1 MEDELVYRP
10 SLARCEGLENTLSD
24 FPSQGVTGLTAYFS
38 DLHTLRGEVWKIH
51 YQTCHTL

>member
-24 FPSQGVTGLTAYFS
+24 LPSQGVTGLTVYFS
-38 DLHTLRGEVWKIH
+38 DLPSQGVKV
-51 YQTCHTL
+51 